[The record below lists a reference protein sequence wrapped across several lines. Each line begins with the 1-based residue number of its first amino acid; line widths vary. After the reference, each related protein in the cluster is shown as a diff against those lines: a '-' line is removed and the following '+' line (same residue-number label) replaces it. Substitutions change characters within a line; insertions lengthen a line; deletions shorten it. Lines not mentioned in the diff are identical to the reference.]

1 MQVQVVFS
9 IFFMA
14 VKLLQKQKFMIVSLL
29 EVSAFREIKEALR
42 RLLSASV
49 DIKWL

>member
-1 MQVQVVFS
+1 MVFS

-29 EVSAFREIKEALR
+29 EVSAFSEKKEAVR
-42 RLLSASV
+42 RFLSASV
-49 DIKWL
+49 NIMWL